1 MLLKKTTFAALAA
14 GLISS
19 VGLVSPANAITV
31 SSTNCVLT
39 IPTKN
44 VLARGDYGKTF
55 TLTEKDLTCPDEAN
69 PFKTDVSFGS
79 SQAYFESSLGW
90 KMISSD
96 GGGNAYAEFIPASIA
111 GAEYGSKRITFS
123 ATVGDF
129 ENVGKEDQSF
139 IRTAGPDAVID
150 SDDDVLVPLTFS
162 NGFSQKYRSDVSVK
176 TKKKGNKIKL
186 TVTVDRNLTDFLGIN
201 DIYASNSDAV
211 TVYRDGKAVKTIKT
225 GTDGKVSFTITDKK
239 GKNNYSVVLP
249 STVANFEGSA
259 VFVR

>member
-69 PFKTDVSFGS
+69 PFKTD
-79 SQAYFESSLGW
+79 QTYFIGYGW
-90 KMISSD
+90 EMITSD
-96 GGGNAYAEFIPASIA
+96 GGGNANAVFIPASIA

-150 SDDDVLVPLTFS
+150 TDDDVLVPLTFS

-186 TVTVDRNLTDFLGIN
+186 TVTVDRNLTDILGIN

-211 TVYRDGKAVKTIKT
+211 TVYRDGKAIKTIKT
-225 GTDGKVSFTITDKK
+225 GADGKVSFTITDKK

-249 STVANFEGSA
+249 STAGNFEGSA